1 MKDVNAVTILINN
14 IFVTWCYHFL
24 LIKWCAVQVN
34 KENPILQTEF
44 GSKNYDEFRI
54 IQQINYVSP
63 TSIMQYVYFKQP
75 APLQTLNIPCN
86 NIVTDRGAYLH

>member
-1 MKDVNAVTILINN
+1 MKKWPCQSDGSLSLINSIVLTSKKIKKSLFCASKCNSIFLNLQDVNAVTILINN

-44 GSKNYDEFRI
+44 GSKNYD
-54 IQQINYVSP
+54 
-63 TSIMQYVYFKQP
+63 
-75 APLQTLNIPCN
+75 
-86 NIVTDRGAYLH
+86 